1 LKKKTNQRSLTKQA
15 NLKPHLNLRTR
26 QDLIDYDYLHK
37 LNEKELEWLNKFT
50 EEEINASFSKNN
62 KKNFNKTDEEK
73 RKCYNRNNARNRCIL
88 TKQKAAQRLK
98 QLEDIKEKTKNPEN
112 QMNAKIDIDLLVDN
126 GLDLKKFIKD

>member
-1 LKKKTNQRSLTKQA
+1 MKKKTNQRSLTKQA